1 MRNWRSDSRPRAFAA
16 LVLLALAV
24 PFTPAARAQVKLEYK
39 YPEGQKLTYKTTSKT
54 SQVLTLM
61 GQPIETESKETVVAS
76 STAGKKRPDGT
87 LPIEQKV
94 EAIAVELSL
103 PMGIQVSYDSKD
115 PNAKIDNP
123 QLAFLGEIYK
133 LAGESSYTVVIDGKN
148 KVKAIEG
155 AEKLLE
161 KADKLE
167 NPIAK
172 MAIRGRADAE
182 KLRRQ
187 YEQSHGNLPDVLARQ
202 GEPWERT
209 EKVEIGGGQTLTFQ
223 KKYEY
228 AGTEKRGD
236 ATLDKINVKTT
247 DVKYEMDPN
256 TPTPLKATKS
266 DLKVDSGDGT
276 ILFDRDGGKIVST
289 KGKIHIKGTMDFEAG
304 GQQIPGELDLTIES
318 STELQ
323 PAAK

>member
-1 MRNWRSDSRPRAFAA
+1 MRNWRIDPGPRAFT
-16 LVLLALAV
+16 VLAFLALALA
-24 PFTPAARAQVKLEYK
+24 FTPAARAQVKLEYK

-61 GQPIETESKETVVAS
+61 GQAIETESKETVVTS
-76 STAGKKRPDGT
+76 STAGKKRADGT
-87 LPIEQKV
+87 LPVEEKV
-94 EAIAVELSL
+94 ESIAVELSL
-103 PMGIQVSYDSKD
+103 PMGIQVAYDTKD

-123 QLAFLGEIYK
+123 QLSFLGEVYK
-133 LAGESSYTVVIDGKN
+133 LAGETRYTVVLDDKN

-167 NPIAK
+167 NPMAK
-172 MAIRGRADAE
+172 MAIHGRADAE
-182 KLRRQ
+182 KIKRQ
-187 YEQSHGNLPDVLARQ
+187 HEQSHGNLPDVLARQ

-209 EKVEIGGGQTLTFQ
+209 EKIEIGGGQTLTFH

-228 AGTEKRGD
+228 AGTEKHGD
-236 ATLDKINVKTT
+236 ATLDRINVKTT

-256 TPTPLKATKS
+256 TPSPLKATRS

-276 ILFDRDGGKIVST
+276 ILFDHEGGKVVST
-289 KGKIHIKGTMDFEAG
+289 RGKVHIKGTMDFEAG

-323 PAAK
+323 PASK